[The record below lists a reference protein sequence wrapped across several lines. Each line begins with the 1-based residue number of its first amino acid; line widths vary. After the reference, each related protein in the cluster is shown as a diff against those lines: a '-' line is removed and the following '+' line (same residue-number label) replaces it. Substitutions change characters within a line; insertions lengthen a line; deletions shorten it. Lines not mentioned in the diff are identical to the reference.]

1 MVCKMLLSISYT
13 VEHAENQLFIAV
25 LCKMQEMCV
34 ITKYRLFDKTP
45 MRHFAIGSYAGP
57 RLLYTKTEGS
67 YVVDGHVVNIACPQ
81 K

>member
-1 MVCKMLLSISYT
+1 MLLSISYT
-13 VEHAENQLFIAV
+13 VESVENQLFIAV

-45 MRHFAIGSYAGP
+45 MRNFAIGSNVGP

-67 YVVDGHVVNIACPQ
+67 YVVDGHVLNIAWPQ

>member
-1 MVCKMLLSISYT
+1 MLLCISYT
-13 VEHAENQLFIAV
+13 VESIENQLFMAI

-45 MRHFAIGSYAGP
+45 MRNLAIGSNVGP
-57 RLLYTKTEGS
+57 RLLCTKTEED
-67 YVVDGHVVNIACPQ
+67 YVVDGHVLDIACPQ

>member
-1 MVCKMLLSISYT
+1 M
-13 VEHAENQLFIAV
+13 F
-25 LCKMQEMCV
+25 V

-45 MRHFAIGSYAGP
+45 MRNFAKVSNAGP

-67 YVVDGHVVNIACPQ
+67 YVVDGHAVNIAWSQ

>member
-13 VEHAENQLFIAV
+13 VESVENQLFISV

-45 MRHFAIGSYAGP
+45 MRHFAIGSNVGS

-67 YVVDGHVVNIACPQ
+67 YVVGGHVLNIA
-81 K
+81 

>member
-1 MVCKMLLSISYT
+1 MLLSISYT
-13 VEHAENQLFIAV
+13 VESVENQLLIAI

-45 MRHFAIGSYAGP
+45 MRHFAIGGYAGP
-57 RLLYTKTEGS
+57 RLPYTKTEGR
-67 YVVDGHVVNIACPQ
+67 YVVDGHVVNIEWPQ

>member
-13 VEHAENQLFIAV
+13 VERAENQLFMAV
-25 LCKMQEMCV
+25 LCKMYEMCV

-57 RLLYTKTEGS
+57 RLPYTKTEGR
-67 YVVDGHVVNIACPQ
+67 YVVDRHVVNIACP
-81 K
+81 KK